1 MLAEIFMVRAETV
14 ARASQ
19 ETFPASSS
27 PFIPFNRPVQLK
39 FKDTSGSRGKIA
51 DTSADQSLMSRRET

>member
-19 ETFPASSS
+19 ETTPVSIS
-27 PFIPFNRPVQLK
+27 PFIPFDRSVQ
-39 FKDTSGSRGKIA
+39 FKI
-51 DTSADQSLMSRRET
+51 